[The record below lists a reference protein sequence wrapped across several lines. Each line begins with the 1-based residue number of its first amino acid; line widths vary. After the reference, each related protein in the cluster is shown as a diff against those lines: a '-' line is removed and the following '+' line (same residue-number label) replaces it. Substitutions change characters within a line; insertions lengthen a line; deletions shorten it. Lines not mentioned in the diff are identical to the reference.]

1 MDMENVVEKAG
12 GLVYGEVGTGMAR
25 LCDAQIL
32 RKTVLPILQTT
43 PEKVIKRLT
52 DNEYI
57 WE

>member
-1 MDMENVVEKAG
+1 MVEKAG

-25 LCDAQIL
+25 LCDAQVL
-32 RKTVLPILQTT
+32 RKTVLPILQST

-52 DNEYI
+52 DNDYI

>member
-1 MDMENVVEKAG
+1 MEHVVAAAG

-43 PEKVIKRLT
+43 PEKAIKRLT
-52 DNEYI
+52 DNDFI